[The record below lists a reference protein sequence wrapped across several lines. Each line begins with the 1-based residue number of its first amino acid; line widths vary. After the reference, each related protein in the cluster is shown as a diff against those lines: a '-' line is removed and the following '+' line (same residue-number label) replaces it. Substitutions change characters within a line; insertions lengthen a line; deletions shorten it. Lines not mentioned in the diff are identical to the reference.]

1 MAGATKMGSVDGGV
15 IVELLRFQHAELSR
29 LLQQQLLQVEAPR
42 RAGRA
47 ALIQDAT
54 GQTVVRLVGS

>member
-1 MAGATKMGSVDGGV
+1 MGSVDGGV